1 MQTSTGA
8 SLMDLASLKEL
19 DIKDLFKKMNI
30 DASLF
35 KDKKTIL
42 KITIGFLSIIVF
54 FIFYYFFLSPI
65 VKNQEVMLLQ
75 MEENLQ
81 KTEEFKTN
89 IISLEANIKKIQPQ
103 YDKNNKLFHSRE
115 EVEGLYQNISNF
127 ALTNGLSI
135 INLNKKDPIAVG
147 PNNQTMEQNTDQNNS
162 NDNNL
167 AAQVLYYKIPVEYKI
182 QGNYLGYLKF
192 RRALAQSNKVI
203 NFDKEQI
210 NVDQNLKGIIVSEGT
225 ISIVGLPN
233 EYQ

>member
-1 MQTSTGA
+1 
-8 SLMDLASLKEL
+8 MDLASLKGM
-19 DIKDLFKKMNI
+19 DIKDLFKKINI
-30 DASLF
+30 DASIF

-42 KITIGFLSIIVF
+42 KIVIGLFSVIAFL
-54 FIFYYFFLSPI
+54 IFYYFFLNPI
-65 VKNQEVMLLQ
+65 VKNQETMLLQ
-75 MEENLQ
+75 MDENLQ
-81 KTEEFKTN
+81 KMEEFKSN
-89 IISLEANIKKIQPQ
+89 IAQLNANIKKLQPEYEQ
-103 YDKNNKLFHSRE
+103 NSKLFHSRE

-147 PNNQTMEQNTDQNNS
+147 PNNQALDQNNDQANTGETGMPS
-162 NDNNL
+162 
-167 AAQVLYYKIPVEYKI
+167 QVLYYKIPVDYKI

-210 NVDQNLKGIIVSEGT
+210 SVDQNMKGIIVSEGT